1 MSSSKVFSSAAEAV
15 ADISDGAIVMIGGY
29 AVPGTPQGLVS
40 ALISKGARDLT
51 CISGPWYGGE
61 PGLSDVSSLVAGGQV
76 KRIITATPIDQDC
89 FVPALDRR
97 SQGTLEVEIV
107 SQGTLAER
115 IRAAGA
121 GLGAVLLPAG
131 EGAAIDPAK
140 GTRVI
145 NGVVCTL
152 ETPLMADFA
161 LIRAHKADSLG
172 NLVYRRAQRNWNPT
186 MATAARVTI
195 AEVDEILEPG
205 DLDPELVITPGIY
218 VNRIVEV

>member
-1 MSSSKVFSSAAEAV
+1 MSSSKIFPSAAKAI

-51 CISGPWYGGE
+51 CISGPWYGGGA
-61 PGLSDVSSLVAGGQV
+61 GLIDVSSLVAGGQV
-76 KRIITATPIDQDC
+76 KRIITATPIDKDSL
-89 FVPALDRR
+89 VPVLDRQR
-97 SQGTLEVEIV
+97 EGTLEFEIV

-131 EGAAIDPAK
+131 EGTAIYPAK
-140 GTRVI
+140 GTHII
-145 NGVVCTL
+145 NGVACTL
-152 ETPLMADFA
+152 ETPLRADFA

-205 DLDPELVITPGIY
+205 DLDAELVISPSIY

>member
-1 MSSSKVFSSAAEAV
+1 MPSSKVYSSASEAV
-15 ADISDGAIVMIGGY
+15 ADIHDGATVMVGGY
-29 AVPGTPQGLVS
+29 AAPGTPHSLVL
-40 ALISKGARDLT
+40 ALMNKGVRDLT
-51 CISGPWYGGE
+51 CISGPWYRKD
-61 PGLSDVSSLVAGGQV
+61 PDLSDVSTLVARGMV
-76 KRIITATPIDQDC
+76 RRIITASPIDQDS
-89 FVPALDRR
+89 FVPALDRQR
-97 SQGTLEVEIV
+97 EGTLEVEIV

-131 EGAAIDPAK
+131 ESAAIDLAK
-140 GTRVI
+140 GTRII
-145 NGVVCTL
+145 NGVMCTL
-152 ETPLMADFA
+152 ETPLRADFA
-161 LIRAHKADSLG
+161 LIRAHKADRLG
-172 NLVYRRAQRNWNPT
+172 NLIYRRAQRNWNPV